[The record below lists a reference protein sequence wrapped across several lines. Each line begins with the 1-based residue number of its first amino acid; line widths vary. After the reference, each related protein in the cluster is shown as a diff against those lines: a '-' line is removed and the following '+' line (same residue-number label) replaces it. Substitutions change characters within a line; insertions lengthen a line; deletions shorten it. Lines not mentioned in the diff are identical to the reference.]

1 MLIETLIATMY
12 RNNSLFL
19 ESMNI
24 SGKYIVVNQ
33 TDFNKYPSINLNDTS
48 TGIFISNEER
58 GLSKS
63 RNLALSL
70 STADVCVIADDDIF
84 YFNDYEKIIK
94 DSYDKYPSADL
105 IVFDFITDDK
115 IRKCSKISSFPK
127 KLNLLDT
134 LKVCSVRITFKRE
147 SIIRA
152 NIKFNENFGAG
163 AQFISGEENLFL
175 KDCLDSNL
183 NIMYVPKTICKVSFD
198 DNSSWFEGYNKNYF
212 ITKGAF
218 SYAMFKK
225 FGILFIFQFLVRKYS
240 LYRNQISIFKAL
252 SYSISGIS
260 KYKKNKINV

>member
-12 RNNSLFL
+12 RNNNSFL
-19 ESMNI
+19 DAMNV

-33 TDFNKYPSINLNDTS
+33 TDYNRYPSININDNS
-48 TGIFISNEER
+48 KGIFVSNEER

-70 STADVCVIADDDIF
+70 STADVCVIADDDVF
-84 YFNDYEKIIK
+84 YVYDYEMIIR
-94 DSYDKYPSADL
+94 DAYRKYPDADL

-115 IRKCSKISSFPK
+115 IRKCSKISLSPK
-127 KLNLLDT
+127 KLGLLDT

-147 SIIRA
+147 SINNS
-152 NIKFNENFGAG
+152 NIKFNEYFGAG

-175 KDCLDSNL
+175 KDCIDSNL

-198 DNSSWFEGYNKNYF
+198 ENSSWFEGYNENYF

-218 SYAMFKK
+218 SNAMFKK
-225 FGILFIFQFLVRKYS
+225 YSIFFIIQFLIRKYS
-240 LYRNQISIFKAL
+240 LYKNEISIYKAL
-252 SYSISGIS
+252 KYSILGIF
-260 KYKKNKINV
+260 KYKKIKLNA